1 MDLPLEWGHG
11 VEPSANETF
20 RLRKWLSNWAAAGEP
35 VLWTTRDK
43 ANGAAR
49 SAFQAKFGLPPVA
62 EEQVQKDLGGE
73 IKSHAK
79 IFTERRHQVAGTG
92 QDDEVVIPAEV
103 GRIIAEGLV
112 RLCDGNG

>member
-1 MDLPLEWGHG
+1 M
-11 VEPSANETF
+11 
-20 RLRKWLSNWAAAGEP
+20 
-35 VLWTTRDK
+35 WTTRAE
-43 ANGAAR
+43 ANDAAR
-49 SAFQAKFGLPPVA
+49 NAFQEKFGLPPVV

-79 IFTERRHQVAGTG
+79 IFTERRHQVAGTD

-103 GRIIAEGLV
+103 GRILAEGLV